1 MRFPE
6 TKIDAATE
14 RLMAEA
20 LERRAHALS
29 RRQRAVEVILSALTI
44 SLALAL
50 AIFAEADR
58 SFAPALAVA
67 FVVAYGVVARVGFN
81 LGDGY
86 VVPTQ
91 LVFIPMLL
99 LLPTPLV
106 PLLVIAGVLVA
117 RTVNIVRGT
126 SAPQRLLL
134 AGGDAAFALVPA
146 AVLVALGAQLPEW
159 AAWPAYVAALSAQF
173 AVDTIRDTAL
183 ARLTGTAPARAVLRE
198 LAQSHRVDA
207 LLAPIGLLA
216 AIAAAGAPATA
227 LLVLPLVSLL
237 AVFAREREA
246 RIAHTIE
253 LGHAYR
259 GTALLLCD
267 LLEDDDEYTGHHT
280 QDVVGLSVRVAERMG
295 VSEDVRRECEL
306 GAMLHDIGKIA
317 IPDAIINKPGPLDD
331 AEWALMKTHTI
342 EGQRMLD
349 RVGGQLGNIG
359 LVVRGSHE
367 RFDGAGY
374 PDGLAGEA
382 IPLASR
388 IVSACDAFNAMTT
401 TRSYRKAMP
410 VAAAVD
416 ELRHCSGTQFDPAVV
431 SALVALVDVGP
442 EFILTTQS
450 SAPYASARNSGSVAR
465 NGASSSSGIV
475 TVTPVTCTSSPC
487 VCASGVTVAP
497 ASTKNGVS
505 EK

>member
-99 LLPTPLV
+99 LLPTPVV

-117 RTVNIVRGT
+117 RSVDVVREV

-134 AGGDAAFALVPA
+134 AFGDAAFALVPA
-146 AVLVALGAQLPEW
+146 AVLVALDAQLPEW
-159 AAWPAYVAALSAQF
+159 AAWPAYAVALGAQF
-173 AVDTIRDTAL
+173 AVDTVRDTAI
-183 ARLTGTAPARAVLRE
+183 ARLTGGAPTRVVLRE

-216 AIAAAGAPATA
+216 AIAAAGAPAAA

-237 AVFAREREA
+237 AVFARERDA
-246 RIAHTIE
+246 RIAHSIE
-253 LGHAYR
+253 LGRAYR

-267 LLEDDDEYTGHHT
+267 LLEDDDEYTGRHT
-280 QDVVGLSVRVAERMG
+280 HDVVELSVRVAERMG
-295 VSEDVRRECEL
+295 SSEDVRRECEL
-306 GAMLHDIGKIA
+306 GAMLHDIGKIS

-349 RVGGQLGNIG
+349 RVGGLLGSVG
-359 LVVRGSHE
+359 LVVRASHE
-367 RFDGAGY
+367 RYDGGGY

-416 ELRHCSGTQFDPAVV
+416 ELHRCSGTQFDPAVV
-431 SALVALVDVGP
+431 TALVALVDESPGFV
-442 EFILTTQS
+442 LTQS
-450 SAPYASARNSGSVAR
+450 SPPYASARNSGSVVR